1 MAAPP
6 ADPPTYDD
14 PETPLRPRKKLLNIF
29 KKLLPREKKLPRGT
43 ILPLTK
49 NNLEVYFNPDY
60 ADIRDAFFGIRT
72 QRKVSVLEWLQL
84 LP

>member
-1 MAAPP
+1 ML
-6 ADPPTYDD
+6 D
-14 PETPLRPRKKLLNIF
+14 LF

-49 NNLEVYFNPDY
+49 NNLELYFNPDY
-60 ADIRDAFFGIRT
+60 AELRDAFFGVRP
-72 QRKVSVLEWLQL
+72 QRKVSVHEWLQL